1 MSEATQ
7 DTVKCPNCDTESTAL
22 IYESINS
29 ILNYEQ
35 VERMFDGTLF
45 AHECPNCHST
55 IELTYPCLYND
66 MEHHVMVQYII
77 DEKKLD
83 EAIGLIDKM
92 AREENAGHE
101 EDLEVTTR
109 IVTSH
114 NQLRE
119 KALIFKEGLSDMAIE
134 ALKAVM
140 MNRFIDEGQITGD
153 AECFFGGMT
162 EVGDIVLAF
171 VVDGRTAE
179 TVVPRSLYDRVFN
192 MVAGSRMAREKT
204 YVVDPGWAALFFQ
217 RNA

>member
-7 DTVKCPNCDTESTAL
+7 DTVTCPNCNTESSTL
-22 IYESINS
+22 IWESLNS

-66 MEHHVMVQYII
+66 MEHRAMIQYIV

-92 AREENAGHE
+92 AREGGEVA
-101 EDLEVTTR
+101 EDDVPITTR

-114 NQLRE
+114 NALRE
-119 KALIFKEGLSDMAIE
+119 KALMIKDGLNDMAME

-140 MNRFIDEGQITGD
+140 MNRFIDEGQISGD
-153 AECFFGGMT
+153 AEVFYSGLT
-162 EVGDIVLAF
+162 EMGDIVLAF
-171 VVDGRTAE
+171 IVGDRSAE
-179 TVVPRSLYDRVFN
+179 TVVPRALYDRVFN
-192 MVAGSRMAREKT
+192 MVVQSRMAREKT
-204 YVVDPGWAALFFQ
+204 YVVDHVWAARFFQ
-217 RNA
+217 QSA